1 MELSQIYTR
10 LVSIKEDYEVAHE
23 QAIKNNK
30 DSAQRIAIETTKRF
44 EKIAEIHPEFDQALK
59 EIMEISRAILKLRL
73 AGVELHEEKPNEEP
87 NPYN

>member
-1 MELSQIYTR
+1 MELNQIYTR

-23 QAIKNNK
+23 QASKNNK

-44 EKIAEIHPEFDQALK
+44 EKIAEIHPEFNEAVGEL
-59 EIMEISRAILKLRL
+59 MEISKAILKLKL
-73 AGVELHEEKPNEEP
+73 AGVELHEETNEEP

>member
-1 MELSQIYTR
+1 MELNQIYTR

-23 QAIKNNK
+23 QASKNNK

-44 EKIAEIHPEFDQALK
+44 EKIAEIHPEFDQALQ
-59 EIMEISRAILKLRL
+59 EIMAISKAILKLKL
-73 AGVELHEEKPNEEP
+73 AGVELHEETNKEP

>member
-1 MELSQIYTR
+1 MELNQIYTR

-44 EKIAEIHPEFDQALK
+44 EKIAEMHPEFDKALQ
-59 EIMEISRAILKLRL
+59 EIMEISKAILKLKL
-73 AGVELHEEKPNEEP
+73 AGVELHEETNEEP

>member
-23 QAIKNNK
+23 QASKNNK

-44 EKIAEIHPEFDQALK
+44 EKIAETHPEFDRALK
-59 EIMEISRAILKLRL
+59 EIMEISKAILKLKL
-73 AGVELHEEKPNEEP
+73 AGVELHEETNEEP